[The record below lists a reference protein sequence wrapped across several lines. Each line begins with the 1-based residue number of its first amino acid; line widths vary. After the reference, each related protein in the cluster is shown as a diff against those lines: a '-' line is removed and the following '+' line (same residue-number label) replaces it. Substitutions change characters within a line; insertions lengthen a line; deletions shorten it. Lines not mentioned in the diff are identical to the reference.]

1 LNELFAIKMKIRE
14 RMNQIADDLAL
25 GGAPDYSQYKYLT
38 GVISGLAFVER
49 DILDMEDARK
59 SADED

>member
-1 LNELFAIKMKIRE
+1 MNELFAIKMKIRE

>member
-1 LNELFAIKMKIRE
+1 MNELFVIKQKIRE

-49 DILDMEDARK
+49 DILDLESAKRA
-59 SADED
+59 ADED

>member
-1 LNELFAIKMKIRE
+1 
-14 RMNQIADDLAL
+14 MNQIADDLAL

-49 DILDMEDARK
+49 DILDLESAKRA
-59 SADED
+59 ADED

>member
-1 LNELFAIKMKIRE
+1 
-14 RMNQIADDLAL
+14 MNQIADDLAL